1 MHTESALCLHLLHHH
16 VQEDKGPRAAHP
28 RTAVHQQWLVQGDGV
43 LLTHTTDKPD
53 EGHDILRHPVVRP
66 ASVVELGDYHVPRV
80 FFHELCIYVH
90 RQRQDESTITE
101 LVSATDVFQF
111 EFPDLVLGK
120 WQSGGVGHTELVSWS
135 DAVMQLL
142 GPVLDTLG
150 LHIIM
155 CMYIALMHC

>member
-1 MHTESALCLHLLHHH
+1 M
-16 VQEDKGPRAAHP
+16 
-28 RTAVHQQWLVQGDGV
+28 
-43 LLTHTTDKPD
+43 
-53 EGHDILRHPVVRP
+53 
-66 ASVVELGDYHVPRV
+66 
-80 FFHELCIYVH
+80 YVY
-90 RQRQDESTITE
+90 RQKQDESTEYAAITE
-101 LVSATDVFQF
+101 LVFATDVFQF

-155 CMYIALMHC
+155 CMYICTCVNAFLTV

>member
-1 MHTESALCLHLLHHH
+1 M
-16 VQEDKGPRAAHP
+16 
-28 RTAVHQQWLVQGDGV
+28 
-43 LLTHTTDKPD
+43 
-53 EGHDILRHPVVRP
+53 
-66 ASVVELGDYHVPRV
+66 
-80 FFHELCIYVH
+80 YVY
-90 RQRQDESTITE
+90 RQRQDESTEYTCTATNDITE
-101 LVSATDVFQF
+101 LVFATDIFQF

-155 CMYIALMHC
+155 CMYIH